1 MSKATENSEPIETVE
16 AVEEFKIVPYVPI
29 VAANPYTE
37 KVAELAKAPGSAAVI
52 TVPTAD
58 AAKNATKFQKAANAA
73 GHGARKR
80 ATVLN
85 ADGTTSITFTLG
97 KLRGSVETATVADE
111 ATGESASD

>member
-1 MSKATENSEPIETVE
+1 MSKETAPTETVE
-16 AVEEFKIVPYVPI
+16 TIEEFKIVPYTPA
-29 VAANPYTE
+29 VAENPYTE
-37 KVAELAKAPGSAAVI
+37 KVAELAKHPGSAAVI

-97 KLRGSVETATVADE
+97 KLRGSVEAATVADE